1 MQLNQLYEKYR
12 NMGFAVLA
20 FPCNQFGGQE
30 PGEEP
35 NIKEIVR
42 NEHVRRRCCDLV
54 LLFVRCVCVLCK
66 ESASFPIQKATFPLF
81 KKIKVNGN
89 DAHPLWKF
97 LKNKQTGVL
106 GSAIKWNFT
115 KFLCDRNGV
124 PVQR

>member
-1 MQLNQLYEKYR
+1 MTPVNYTQLSQLYEKYR
-12 NMGFAVLA
+12 SMGFSVLA

-30 PGEEP
+30 PGDEP
-35 NIKEIVR
+35 NIKDIVR
-42 NEHVRRRCCDLV
+42 KHH
-54 LLFVRCVCVLCK
+54 
-66 ESASFPIQKATFPLF
+66 KATFPLF

-89 DAHPLWKF
+89 DAHPLWKY

-124 PVQR
+124 PQYRYGPTTKPLEIEKDIQKLLGVKP

>member
-1 MQLNQLYEKYR
+1 MSR
-12 NMGFAVLA
+12 S
-20 FPCNQFGGQE
+20 C
-30 PGEEP
+30 
-35 NIKEIVR
+35 
-42 NEHVRRRCCDLV
+42 RCGACS
-54 LLFVRCVCVLCK
+54 VCVRVVGVGVCVMYVRICALI
-66 ESASFPIQKATFPLF
+66 PPMQKAAFPLF